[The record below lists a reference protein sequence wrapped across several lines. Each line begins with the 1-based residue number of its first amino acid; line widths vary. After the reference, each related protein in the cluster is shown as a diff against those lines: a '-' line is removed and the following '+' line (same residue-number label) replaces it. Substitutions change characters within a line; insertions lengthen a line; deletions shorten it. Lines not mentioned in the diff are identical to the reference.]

1 MADNDQLLE
10 KIRAIIREETVSK
23 EEFRASE
30 ERLTKKIEASQEDT
44 IEVLSEVIH
53 TGYNMHEK
61 RISAIEE
68 QLDIPHPK
76 EN

>member
-1 MADNDQLLE
+1 MNTDELLG

-53 TGYNMHEK
+53 TGYNMQEK
-61 RISAIEE
+61 RIKAIEDH
-68 QLDIPHPK
+68 LDMPHLK

>member
-44 IEVLSEVIH
+44 IEVLSELSIPDI
-53 TGYNMHEK
+53 TCM
-61 RISAIEE
+61 RSASVP
-68 QLDIPHPK
+68 LK
-76 EN
+76 SS